1 MMRMTDASRLSLR
14 DEQKA
19 LTRRRLL
26 DSAEAVFARSGF
38 YGASVDELAREA
50 GATTGALYSNFA
62 GKEDLFLALFEERIA
77 TDVGDYSQIVAEGAT
92 VEQQARGAA
101 DHWME
106 ILRERPH
113 YFPLLMEFW
122 AYAIRESELRE
133 RLAGRFAALRSA
145 SGRLFLEAAERHGQ
159 SPPPEAGEFV
169 GLLIN
174 ALGNGLAFEKLVNP
188 EAVPDPLFGDML
200 VLIFKAF
207 EALIREDPG
216 AVEPQSAITSQE
228 PASASHN
235 SVTSQKNAIT
245 VDLQKRATKRKG
257 AKNG

>member
-1 MMRMTDASRLSLR
+1 MAAASRPSLR

-50 GATTGALYSNFA
+50 GATTGALYSNFT
-62 GKEDLFLALFEERIA
+62 GKEDLFMALFEERIA
-77 TDVGDYSQIVAEGAT
+77 TDVGDYSQIVAEGST
-92 VEQQARGAA
+92 FEQQVRGAA

-106 ILRERPH
+106 ILRERPD

-122 AYAIRESELRE
+122 AYAIRESALRE
-133 RLAGRFAALRSA
+133 RLAERFAALRAA
-145 SGRLFLEAAERHGQ
+145 SGRLFMEVAERRGEK
-159 SPPPEAGEFV
+159 PPVEAGEFV

-174 ALGNGLAFEKLVNP
+174 ALANGLAFEKLADP
-188 EAVPDPLFGDML
+188 EAVPDALFGDML
-200 VLIFKAF
+200 VLIFKGL
-207 EALIREDPG
+207 EALIREDPS
-216 AVEPQSAITSQE
+216 AVDPQSAITTSQE
-228 PASASHN
+228 PATTSHN
-235 SVTSQKNAIT
+235 HATSRKSTTAIT
-245 VDLQKRATKRKG
+245 PRKPATKRKG